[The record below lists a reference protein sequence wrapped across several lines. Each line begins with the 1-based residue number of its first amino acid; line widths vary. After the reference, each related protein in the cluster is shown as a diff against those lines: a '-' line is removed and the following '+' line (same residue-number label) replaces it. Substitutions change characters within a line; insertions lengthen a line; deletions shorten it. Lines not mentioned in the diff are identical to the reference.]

1 MQPTDTLIDTK
12 YLKSATVADGAAS
25 IQWTNRETE
34 AIWYYVWWTGSI
46 SPLGSNAIPGTVTA
60 DGGWAFIRSTNCTG
74 DTSNTCDTSS
84 VHRQVAVYS
93 GSSAVLHVWAAPI
106 GDKAA
111 TYTQLR
117 AVNDNLDVIYG
128 KLQSVRNDTNDIRYY
143 TSFLTQIHGTDLPA
157 LKKSID
163 DLAAKLDTVA
173 QNQQQQAEAD
183 KPAQDNAKEQ
193 QTQTENLKK
202 EGDKAKYESDSQAQQ
217 DDLNSAADSLKKAF
231 SGDVSLGTACRWD
244 FNADG
249 SRLNLGT
256 LDFCAGEIPPQ
267 IQRILSLGL
276 FMMAFQLPVRAVK
289 IFRDAQ
295 ISARDDASSDKL
307 EKHVEVTS

>member
-1 MQPTDTLIDTK
+1 MQPTDTLINTK
-12 YLKSATVADGAAS
+12 LLKSATVADGAAS
-25 IQWTNRETE
+25 MQWTETD
-34 AIWYYVWWTGSI
+34 AIWYYVWWTGAI
-46 SPLGSNAIPGTVTA
+46 SPLGSNAIPGTVTD

-74 DTSNTCDTSS
+74 DTPNTCDTSS
-84 VHRQVAVYS
+84 VHRQVVVYS
-93 GSSAVLHVWAAPI
+93 ASSAVLHVWAAPI
-106 GDKAA
+106 RDKAA

-117 AVNDNLDVIYG
+117 SIDDNLDVIYG

-157 LKKSID
+157 LKKSIE
-163 DLAAKLDTVA
+163 DLSAKLDTVA
-173 QNQQQQAEAD
+173 QNQQQQAQAD

-202 EGDKAKYESDSQAQQ
+202 EGDKAKYEADSQQQ
-217 DDLNSAADSLKKAF
+217 QNDLNSAADSLKKAF

-244 FNADG
+244 FSANG

-267 IQRILSLGL
+267 IQRILSLGFFL
-276 FMMAFQLPVRAVK
+276 AAFALPVRAVK

-295 ISARDDASSDKL
+295 VAARDDASSDKL
-307 EKHVEVTS
+307 EKHVEVI